1 MSELQIAL
9 AALAGALLLGLFLK
23 GKWDERAARRRAQ
36 SLGADLG
43 DVRLD
48 PVAGRAPV
56 APDTEAASQSAVPGQ
71 RIEPRLGPLPD
82 APGADFASG
91 ADHAA
96 PVKAGDWVEDPLIDY
111 ALELRC
117 TRPVDGV
124 AALAAANHLQRLDLP
139 LPTHL
144 AVWDGRTQQWCA
156 PDRFGFYTELLI
168 ALQLADRRGAI
179 TEIDASRFVTA
190 AQHIALELDAE
201 FEPPDVPDL
210 LAQANDLD
218 SRVARFD
225 VRLSL
230 RLRSSGA
237 PFSVEAVAAAA
248 QGTGFAPVGPERWL
262 WRDADGRPVLTLAT
276 QAPLSDIAMLA
287 LDVPVAPVAAQPL
300 ELLFNTARDL
310 AARLGAQIV
319 DESGRPLAST
329 AAVAINEQLGQLYQ
343 QMHDVEIE
351 PGSARALRL
360 FVVQA

>member
-36 SLGADLG
+36 DSGAGLG
-43 DVRLD
+43 DARLD
-48 PVAGRAPV
+48 PGAGGAPV
-56 APDTEAASQSAVPGQ
+56 ASDAAGRGTGAAPGQ
-71 RIEPRLGPLPD
+71 RIEPRLGPLPE
-82 APGADFASG
+82 APGVAFKSG
-91 ADHAA
+91 ANHAA
-96 PVKAGDWVEDPLIDY
+96 PVQTSDWIEDPMIDF
-111 ALELRC
+111 AVELRC
-117 TRPVDGV
+117 ARPVDGV
-124 AALAAANHLQRLDLP
+124 AALAAASQLQRLELP

-144 AVWDGRTQQWCA
+144 AAWDGRAQQWCA
-156 PDRFGFYTELLI
+156 PDRFGFYSELLI

-190 AQHIALELDAE
+190 AQQIALELDAE

-230 RLRSSGA
+230 RLRSTGA
-237 PFSVEAVAAAA
+237 PFSVEAVGAAA
-248 QGTGFAPVGPERWL
+248 QGTGFKPVGPERWL
-262 WRDADGRPVLTLAT
+262 WRDTEGRPVLTLAT
-276 QAPLSDIAMLA
+276 QAPLSHAATLA
-287 LDVPVAPVAAQPL
+287 LDVPVAQVAAQPL

-319 DESGRPLAST
+319 DESGRPLAGS

-343 QMHDVEIE
+343 QMHDAEIE

-360 FVVQA
+360 FVVRA